1 MKFCT
6 VSLYG
11 KGHYM
16 LKKSCRIMKLSLILT
31 MLTIVKAA
39 AVSYGQQITIKQKNI
54 SVEETLKVIRKQ
66 IGYNILY
73 SPQIVNKGH
82 RFDIDRQ
89 NAPLQDVLDEVF
101 EGQPF
106 LYTING
112 KTIVIK
118 DKLPF
123 TESEGSVQQLIEGQ
137 VVDEQ
142 GAPLAGVT
150 VILKNSN
157 IVTQTDATGIFRL
170 QVAGQDAITLIV
182 RSLGYLTQEL
192 RVSNTEKLKI
202 ALKEEQTSLD
212 QVVVIGYGTQKKSDI
227 TGSVS
232 SIRSADFNKGTN
244 TTFDQL
250 ISGKASGVQVIQN
263 SAEPGGGVSV
273 RIRGASSINAG
284 SSPLYVID
292 GLPIDNAP
300 VVTGGGAN
308 FDAPRVPRNPLAAL
322 NPADI
327 ESIEILKDASATAI
341 YGARGANGVVIV
353 TTKKGKD
360 GSTQVSYNASGGIQ
374 QVAHKIDLLSADEY
388 KTVLNGLVDAG
399 GGAETYRIGDDIT
412 MTDWQDEVFRKALIQ
427 NHSLSLSGG
436 NNKTKFYTSF
446 NYFDQQ
452 GVVRSS
458 GFKRYSAKLN
468 LSTAVTDKLETGV
481 SLNVSYTR
489 DDYAPGG
496 FGINAES
503 GAIYATLNFDPT
515 LPIRDANGIYT
526 LSPFLDMDNPLAL
539 LEGANAL
546 ANTYRTFGTA
556 YAKYQLL
563 PGLSAK
569 VNLGGDF
576 SSQKRDVYVSRITRV
591 GGPLGGSASILQG
604 TLSNYLIEGTL
615 NYDKQWDNHAISAVL
630 GATTQRFIIDNTNQ
644 NARNFPSDLTGTYN
658 TGLGDQSTY
667 RLGSER
673 RTNRLQ
679 SYLGRI
685 NYTFKDKYLLTGSFR
700 MDGSSRFGVNN
711 KFGYFPSFALGWKL
725 HQEAFMQNAKAI
737 SNLKPRL
744 SWGQTGNQEIG
755 DYAAITTFSTG
766 PGAILDDQLISTTQP
781 ARIANPDL
789 KWETTEQFNLGLDFG
804 LFNERIAGTIDY
816 FQKKTF
822 NMLLNL
828 PIPTTT
834 GFTSIL
840 SNVGSIRNTGWDF
853 GITTQNLIG
862 DFTWTTSINLS
873 TLRNKVVNLGG
884 IDQIITG
891 DAGQTNQVFMIKEGL
906 PVYSFYGYQIDGIW
920 QTDDDFS
927 VTRDPVAPGDI
938 KYRDTN
944 GDGVVNAEDR
954 TILGN
959 SFPKLTWSFGN
970 NFSYKNWQ
978 LSVFLEGVQGVSM
991 LNNNLVD
998 AYFPVQFRRNRFAE
1012 PYLNRWTPENPS
1024 NKYPSFVNPTGQGSK
1039 LVNSYTVEDASYLRV
1054 RTLTLAYN
1062 LPLNK
1067 KYLRNLGLSLTA
1079 ENLLTITDY
1088 SGFDPAVNPN
1098 GGAFNRIDFN
1108 AYPVAKTFILGLSV
1122 DF

>member
-1 MKFCT
+1 MK
-6 VSLYG
+6 
-11 KGHYM
+11 
-16 LKKSCRIMKLSLILT
+16 LT
-31 MLTIVKAA
+31 MLLTLLTILKVT
-39 AVSYGQQITIKQKNI
+39 AVSLGQQITIKRNNVLIEEAIKAIQKQT
-54 SVEETLKVIRKQ
+54 E
-66 IGYNILY
+66 YNVLY
-73 SPQIVNKGH
+73 SPQLLSKGH
-82 RFDIDRQ
+82 PVDLDLQ
-89 NAPLQDVLDEVF
+89 NMPLKSALERIFVN
-101 EGQPF
+101 QP
-106 LYTING
+106 LTYTLHG

-118 DKLPF
+118 EKVQALAENPAIQQTIQGLVLD
-123 TESEGSVQQLIEGQ
+123 EEGKPV
-137 VVDEQ
+137 
-142 GAPLAGVT
+142 PGVT
-150 VILKNSN
+150 VQLKNN
-157 IVTQTDATGIFRL
+157 NTIATQTDANGVFNMTIPTGNAPILLF
-170 QVAGQDAITLIV
+170 
-182 RSLGYLTQEL
+182 RSLGYAEQEL
-192 RVSNTEKLKI
+192 TVNTGKI
-202 ALKEEQTSLD
+202 TVTLKEDLRDLE
-212 QVVVIGYGTQKKSDI
+212 QVVVIGYGTQKKGDI

-232 SIRSADFNKGTN
+232 SIQSSDFNKGTN

-250 ISGKASGVQVIQN
+250 ISGKAAGVQVIQN

-300 VVTGGGAN
+300 VVSGGGAN
-308 FDAPRVPRNPLAAL
+308 FDASRVPRNPLAAL

-353 TTKKGKD
+353 STKKGKE
-360 GSTQVSYNASGGIQ
+360 GATSVAYNVSTGIQ
-374 QVAHKIDLLSADEY
+374 RVANKIDLLTASEY
-388 KTVLNGLVDAG
+388 KDVLNSLIDAG
-399 GGAETYRIGDDIT
+399 GGAETYRIGENEYA
-412 MTDWQDEVFRKALIQ
+412 TDWQDEIFKSALIQ
-427 NHSLSLSGG
+427 NHSLALSGG
-436 NNKTKFYTSF
+436 TNKTKFYTSF

-452 GVVRSS
+452 GVVKSS
-458 GFKRYSAKLN
+458 GFQRYSAKLN
-468 LSTAVTDKLETGV
+468 LQTAITDKLEAGV

-503 GAIYATLNFDPT
+503 GAIYTTLNFDPT
-515 LPIRDANGIYT
+515 LPVRDANGVYT
-526 LSPFLDMDNPLAL
+526 LSPYLDMDNPLAL

-556 YAKYQLL
+556 YAKYQIR

-569 VNLGGDF
+569 INVGGDF
-576 SSQKRDVYVSRITRV
+576 SSQRRDVYVGRITRV

-604 TLSNYLIEGTL
+604 VLSNYLAEGTL
-615 NYDKQWDNHAISAVL
+615 NYDKQWEKHTVSAVV
-630 GATTQRFIIDNTNQ
+630 GATTQRFIADNTNQ
-644 NARNFPSDLTGTYN
+644 NARDFPADITGTYN

-667 RLGSER
+667 RLGSDR
-673 RTNRLQ
+673 RSNRLQ
-679 SYLGRI
+679 SYLARI
-685 NYTFKDKYLLTGSFR
+685 HYTFNDKYLLTGSFR
-700 MDGSSRFGVNN
+700 ADGSSRFGTNN
-711 KFGYFPSFALGWKL
+711 KFGYFPSFALGWKM
-725 HQEAFMQNAKAI
+725 HQEAFMQGIAAI

-766 PGAILDDQLISTTQP
+766 PSAILDDQLITSTQP
-781 ARIANPDL
+781 ARIANPNL
-789 KWETTEQFNLGLDFG
+789 KWETTEQFNVGLDFG
-804 LFNERIAGTIDY
+804 LFNERISGSIDY
-816 FQKKTF
+816 FRKKTF
-822 NMLLNL
+822 NMLLDL

-840 SNVGSIRNTGWDF
+840 SNVGSIRNQGWDF
-853 GITTQNLIG
+853 GINAVNLRG
-862 DFTWTTSINLS
+862 AFGWTSSVNLS
-873 TLRNKVVNLGG
+873 LLQNEVLSLGG
-884 IDQIITG
+884 IGQIITG
-891 DAGQTNQVFMIKEGL
+891 DAGQTNQVFTIQEGL

-920 QTDDDFS
+920 QTGDDFS
-927 VTRDPVAPGDI
+927 ITRDPVQAGDI
-938 KYRDTN
+938 KYRDVN
-944 GDGVVNAEDR
+944 GDGVVNADDR

-959 SFPKLTWSFGN
+959 SFPSLTWSFGN

-978 LSVFLEGVQGVSM
+978 LSVFLEGVQGVKM

-1012 PYLNRWTPENPS
+1012 PYLNRWTAENPS
-1024 NKYPSFVNPTGQGSK
+1024 NVYPSFINPTGQGSK
-1039 LVNSYTVEDASYLRV
+1039 LVNSYTVEDASYLRL

-1067 KYLRNLGLSLTA
+1067 KYLKNLGISFTA

-1108 AYPVAKTFILGLSV
+1108 AYPMARTFLLGLSV

>member
-1 MKFCT
+1 
-6 VSLYG
+6 
-11 KGHYM
+11 
-16 LKKSCRIMKLSLILT
+16 MKLSLILT

-906 PVYSFYGYQIDGIW
+906 PVYSFYGYQIDGVW

-938 KYRDTN
+938 KYRDMN

>member
-1 MKFCT
+1 
-6 VSLYG
+6 
-11 KGHYM
+11 
-16 LKKSCRIMKLSLILT
+16 MKLALILT
-31 MLTIVKAA
+31 MLTVMKAI
-39 AVSYGQQITIKQKNI
+39 AVSYGQQITIKLKDA
-54 SVEETLKVIRKQ
+54 SVEEMLKVVRQ
-66 IGYNILY
+66 QTGYNLLY
-73 SPQIVNKGH
+73 SPQIISKGH
-82 RFDIDRQ
+82 RFDIDVEH
-89 NAPLQDVLDEVF
+89 APLQEVLDHVF
-101 EGQPF
+101 EKQP
-106 LYTING
+106 LAYTISG
-112 KTIVIK
+112 KTIILKEKPAPAITSV
-118 DKLPF
+118 
-123 TESEGSVQQLIEGQ
+123 TEQQHLEGQ
-137 VVDEQ
+137 VVDEHGVALE
-142 GAPLAGVT
+142 GAT
-150 VILKNSN
+150 VLLKNTT
-157 IVTQTDATGIFRL
+157 IATQTDSKGIFRL
-170 QVAGQDAITLIV
+170 QVPNQQRITVLIV
-182 RSLGYLTQEL
+182 RSVGYVSQEIP
-192 RVSNTEKLKI
+192 VSGTEKVKVV
-202 ALKEEQTSLD
+202 LKEEQTSLN

-232 SIRSADFNKGTN
+232 SIKSSDFNKGTN
-244 TTFDQL
+244 TTFDQM
-250 ISGKASGVQVIQN
+250 ISGKASGVQIIQN

-300 VVTGGGAN
+300 AVTGGGAN

-353 TTKKGKD
+353 TTKKGKE
-360 GSTQVSYNASGGIQ
+360 GATQVSYNASTGLQ
-374 QVAHKIDLLSADEY
+374 QVAHKIDLLTTSEY
-388 KTVLNGLVDAG
+388 KDVLNGIIDAG
-399 GGAETYRIGDDIT
+399 GGAETYRIGDDLST
-412 MTDWQDEVFRKALIQ
+412 TDWQDEVFRKAIIQ
-427 NHSLSLSGG
+427 NHALSLSGG

-452 GVVRSS
+452 GVVKST

-503 GAIYATLNFDPT
+503 GTIYSMLNFDPT
-515 LPIRDANGIYT
+515 LALRDANGVYT

-569 VNLGGDF
+569 INLGGDF
-576 SSQKRDVYVSRITRV
+576 SNQKRDVYVSRITRV

-604 TLSNYLIEGTL
+604 TLSNYLVEGTL
-615 NYDKQWDNHAISAVL
+615 NYDRQWNEHTVSAVL
-630 GATTQRFIIDNTNQ
+630 GATTQRFITDNTNQ

-700 MDGSSRFGVNN
+700 MDGSSRFGTNN

-725 HQEAFMQNAKAI
+725 HQETFMQGATAI

-766 PGAILDDQLISTTQP
+766 PSAILDDQLVTTTQP

-789 KWETTEQFNLGLDFG
+789 KWETTEQFNIGVDFG
-804 LFNERIAGTIDY
+804 LFNERISGTIDY

-822 NMLLNL
+822 NMLLDL

-862 DFTWTTSINLS
+862 DFAWTTNINLS
-873 TLRNKVVNLGG
+873 TLHNNVLNLGG
-884 IDQIITG
+884 IGQIITG
-891 DAGQTNQVFMIKEGL
+891 DAGQTNQVFIIREGL

-938 KYRDTN
+938 KYHDSN
-944 GDGVVNAEDR
+944 GDGVVNADDR

-959 SFPKLTWSFGN
+959 SFPKLTWSLGN

-978 LSVFLEGVQGVSM
+978 LSVFLEGVEGIKM

-1012 PYLNRWTPENPS
+1012 PYLNRWTPEHPS
-1024 NKYPSFVNPTGQGSK
+1024 DKYPSFVNPTGQGSK
-1039 LVNSYTVEDASYLRV
+1039 LVNSYTVEDASYLRL

-1067 KYLRNLGLSLTA
+1067 KYMRNLGVSLTA
-1079 ENLLTITDY
+1079 ENLFTISDY
-1088 SGFDPAVNPN
+1088 SGFDPTVNPN

-1108 AYPVAKTFILGLSV
+1108 AYPMAKTFILGVSV

>member
-1 MKFCT
+1 
-6 VSLYG
+6 
-11 KGHYM
+11 
-16 LKKSCRIMKLSLILT
+16 MKLSLILT